1 MEPAVAPLS
10 VLLTNAAAAA
20 GWAGWEI
27 ETGAHSQACTHH
39 HHHHMSAPRARLSV
53 REREKEGATLVWP
66 DTACQESCL
75 LTFSTP
81 RRQILPARNL
91 PGAAKYLRRT
101 PGTAVFCTSTRLNRP
116 RPGRGWLPTG
126 WTLALSIPFCPRAAP
141 VARRLTGYTQK
152 CRMWLFPMLSRETPR
167 RASPGRI
174 LAAHMHLYVRTSLPC
189 RALAVLPVLLWWLVL
204 LLQ

>member
-101 PGTAVFCTSTRLNRP
+101 PGTAVFCTSTRSRLNRP
-116 RPGRGWLPTG
+116 RPGGMAPDG
-126 WTLALSIPFCPRAAP
+126 MDSGALNSF
-141 VARRLTGYTQK
+141 L
-152 CRMWLFPMLSRETPR
+152 
-167 RASPGRI
+167 SPGC
-174 LAAHMHLYVRTSLPC
+174 PC
-189 RALAVLPVLLWWLVL
+189 SSPTHRVHAKMVECGCFPCCHGRHRAE
-204 LLQ
+204 